1 MKHYTDYYKEFVY
14 LFISNSVPFIC
25 QLSKIT
31 HGAVALFETALNRSW
46 HRYVLNDVHYII
58 SMGMSDLALGA
69 SGQSDTL

>member
-31 HGAVALFETALNRSW
+31 VALFETALNRSW